1 MKGLIA
7 LLRAHPY
14 FSSYLLV
21 YGLLQIG
28 LIQST
33 GLQYAPALFF
43 LFFVPFCL
51 FYSLTN
57 LLPEFRITMG
67 SARLNTSKLEWLLL
81 GMGLVIVL
89 IHLIWLGKIPLI
101 EAWQATKLSAANL
114 IRKNSS
120 AGLPS
125 WLRYAST
132 WTVRAIFPAA
142 TLLFL
147 SKKNDVWFIIS
158 LLLGSFYG
166 LALLQKSLVLWTT
179 IPVLVYF
186 ILNKKW
192 IATLVLSATI
202 GMLFVLAVYANNPQ
216 LHGGE
221 HDLKIIQ
228 NKTSK
233 TSQVSEGIVKRIFL
247 VPGKTLGLWFEHVPK
262 DKPFLFGQDFG
273 PFARLQGLP
282 TKDYN
287 LELYPL
293 FYPEYAKQGIRGSV
307 NAAHFMRSYA
317 NFGWWGLTL
326 SALMMAIFFWLLN
339 NIHRKTQSELAFS
352 LQIFPLFLLSSG
364 SLLTLLFSGGWGLI
378 ILLLLLRQNP

>member
-1 MKGLIA
+1 MKGLKA

-14 FSSYLLV
+14 FSTYLLV

-51 FYSLTN
+51 FYSLTGM
-57 LLPEFRITMG
+57 LPEFQISLG
-67 SARLNTSKLEWLLL
+67 SGRSYTSKLEWLLL
-81 GMGLVIVL
+81 GMGLVVVL
-89 IHLIWLGKIPLI
+89 VHLIWLGKIPI
-101 EAWQATKLSAANL
+101 VEAWQAHKLSTANF

-132 WTVRAIFPAA
+132 WTVRAILPAV

-147 SKKNDVWFIIS
+147 KKKNDVGFLFS
-158 LLLGSFYG
+158 LLLGALYG

-186 ILNKKW
+186 ILSKKW
-192 IATLVLSATI
+192 LASLALTATI
-202 GMLFVLAVYANNPQ
+202 GLLFVLAVFANNPQ

-221 HDLKIIQ
+221 HDLKTTAV
-228 NKTSK
+228 NSPKTA
-233 TSQVSEGIVKRIFL
+233 QVSDGIIKRIFI
-247 VPGKTLGLWFEHVPK
+247 VPGKTLGLWFKHVPN
-262 DKPFLFGQDFG
+262 DKPFLYGQDFG
-273 PFARLQGLP
+273 PYAKLIGRP

-293 FYPEYAKQGIRGSV
+293 FYPTYAKQGINGSV
-307 NAAHFMRSYA
+307 NTAHFMRSYA

-326 SALMMAIFFWLLN
+326 SALMLAIFFWFLN
-339 NIHRKTQSELAFS
+339 NLHRKTPPELAFS
-352 LQIFPLFLLSSG
+352 LQIFPLLLLSSG
-364 SLLTLLFSGGWGLI
+364 SLLTLLFSGGWGLLLI
-378 ILLLLLRQNP
+378 ILFLRQKS

>member
-57 LLPEFRITMG
+57 LLPEFQITMG

-132 WTVRAIFPAA
+132 WTVRAILPTV

-147 SKKNDVWFIIS
+147 KKKNDIGFVFS
-158 LLLGSFYG
+158 LLLGSLYG
-166 LALLQKSLVLWTT
+166 LALLQKSLVLWTI

-186 ILNKKW
+186 ILSKKW
-192 IATLVLSATI
+192 LGTLVLTATT
-202 GMLFVLAVYANNPQ
+202 GLLFVLAVFANNPQ

-221 HDLKIIQ
+221 HDLKTT
-228 NKTSK
+228 NVNSPKT
-233 TSQVSEGIVKRIFL
+233 TQVSEGIFKRIFI

-273 PFARLQGLP
+273 PYAKLIGQA

-293 FYPEYAKQGIRGSV
+293 FYPTYAKQGIKGSV
-307 NAAHFMRSYA
+307 NTAHFMRGYA
-317 NFGWWGLTL
+317 NFGWWGLPL
-326 SALMMAIFFWLLN
+326 SAFILAIFFWFLN
-339 NIHRKTQSELAFS
+339 NLHRKTQPALAFS
-352 LQIFPLFLLSSG
+352 LQIFPLLLLSSG
-364 SLLTLLFSGGWGLI
+364 SLLTLLFSGGWGF
-378 ILLLLLRQNP
+378 ILFILFLRQKS

>member
-1 MKGLIA
+1 MKGLIQ

-33 GLQYAPALFF
+33 GLKYAPALFF
-43 LFFVPFCL
+43 LFLVPFFL

-57 LLPEFRITMG
+57 LLPEFQITKG
-67 SARLNTSKLEWLLL
+67 SVRSNTIKLEWILFSL
-81 GMGLVIVL
+81 GLVIVL
-89 IHLIWLGKIPLI
+89 IHLTWLGKIPFF
-101 EAWQATKLSAANL
+101 EAWQANKLSAANL

-132 WTVRAIFPAA
+132 WTVRAILPTA

-147 SKKNDVWFIIS
+147 SKKNDVWFLIS

-186 ILNKKW
+186 VLSKKW
-192 IATLVLSATI
+192 IATLVLSAAI
-202 GMLFVLAVYANNPQ
+202 GMLFILAVYANNPQ

-228 NKTSK
+228 KKTSK

-273 PFARLQGLP
+273 PYARLQGLP

-326 SALMMAIFFWLLN
+326 SALMLAIFFWLLN
-339 NIHRKTQSELAFS
+339 NIHRKTQPELAYS
-352 LQIFPLFLLSSG
+352 LLIFPLFLLSSG

-378 ILLLLLRQNP
+378 ILLLLLRQNS

>member
-1 MKGLIA
+1 MKGFLA

-43 LFFVPFCL
+43 LFFIPFCI
-51 FYSLTN
+51 FYSLTHY
-57 LLPEFRITMG
+57 LPTFAL
-67 SARLNTSKLEWLLL
+67 SKRLPRFSVPQLEYLLL
-81 GMGLVIVL
+81 GIALLVITT
-89 IHLIWLGKIPLI
+89 HFIWLNKIPFI
-101 EAWQATKLSAANL
+101 DAWQAHKLSAANL

-120 AGLPS
+120 AGLPT
-125 WLRYAST
+125 WLRYTST
-132 WTVRAIFPAA
+132 WTVRAILPTL

-147 SKKNDVWFIIS
+147 SKKNNLWFLLS
-158 LLLGSFYG
+158 LLLSSLYG

-186 ILNKKW
+186 ILSKKW
-192 IATLVLSATI
+192 LATFALSATT
-202 GMLFVLAVYANNPQ
+202 GVLFILAVFANNPQ
-216 LHGGE
+216 LHGGK
-221 HDLKIIQ
+221 HDLKTTHTS
-228 NKTSK
+228 TSK
-233 TSQVSEGIVKRIFL
+233 TNVVSEGIAKRIFI
-247 VPGKTLGLWFEHVPK
+247 VPGKTIGLWFAHVPK

-273 PFARLQGLP
+273 PYAKLIGQA

-293 FYPEYAKQGIRGSV
+293 FYPAYAKQGINGSV
-307 NAAHFMRSYA
+307 NTAHFMRGYA

-326 SALMMAIFFWLLN
+326 AAFQLAIFFWLLN
-339 NIHRKTQSELAFS
+339 NLHRITQPALAFS

-364 SLLTLLFSGGWGLI
+364 SLLTLLFSGGWGFI
-378 ILLLLLRQNP
+378 ILLLFLRQKV

>member
-1 MKGLIA
+1 MKGLIH
-7 LLRAHPY
+7 LFRAHPY
-14 FSSYLLV
+14 FSSYLIV
-21 YGLLQIG
+21 FGLLQIG

-67 SARLNTSKLEWLLL
+67 SVRLNTSKLEWLLL
-81 GMGLVIVL
+81 SIGVFVVL
-89 IHLIWLGKIPLI
+89 FHLIWLGKIPLL
-101 EAWQATKLSAANL
+101 EAWQANKLSAANL

-192 IATLVLSATI
+192 IATLVLSAAI